1 MRLSDWGA
9 AAPISEAAGPKVL
22 AATEAVLATLGAT
35 PDSDC
40 WVPLPARVASPPAVA
55 AEA

>member
-1 MRLSDWGA
+1 MRLGEWGA
-9 AAPISEAAGPKVL
+9 AAPISEAAGPNVL
-22 AATEAVLATLGAT
+22 AATQAVLATLGAT

-40 WVPLPARVASPPAVA
+40 WVPLPARFASPPAIA